1 MCQLSIAGSFPWI
14 IPYSPKY
21 VILKKDVYGDNIV
34 SQTKTNENM
43 GTVITSLTVANRI
56 DQVNAKNGL
65 ISPEQVRSVALEN
78 VLVDTGAT
86 TLCLP
91 PDVIAQLGLELLKE
105 IRVNTALGPSK
116 TRVFR
121 DASVSILGR
130 EGTFD
135 CLEVTS
141 SKYPLLG
148 VVPMEMLG
156 IEVDLKNQRLIL
168 LPDNTEDTYLLM

>member
-1 MCQLSIAGSFPWI
+1 
-14 IPYSPKY
+14 
-21 VILKKDVYGDNIV
+21 
-34 SQTKTNENM
+34 M
-43 GTVITSLTVANRI
+43 GKVITTLTVTNRL
-56 DQVNAKNGL
+56 DQGKAEDGL
-65 ISPEQVRSVALEN
+65 IPLEQVRSVTLDN
-78 VLVDTGAT
+78 VLVDTGTT

-91 PDVIAQLGLELLKE
+91 PDIIAQLGLKLLKE
-105 IRVNTALGPSK
+105 VEVNTALGASK

-121 DASVSILGR
+121 DASISILGR

-148 VVPMEMLG
+148 VIPMEMLG